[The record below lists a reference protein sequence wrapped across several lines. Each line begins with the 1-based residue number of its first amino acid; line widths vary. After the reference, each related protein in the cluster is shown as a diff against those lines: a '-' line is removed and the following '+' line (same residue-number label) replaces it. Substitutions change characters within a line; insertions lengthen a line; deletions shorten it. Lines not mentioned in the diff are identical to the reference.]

1 MADVIELLSEH
12 IANQIAAGEVVQRP
26 ASAVK
31 ELLENAIDAGATD
44 IQLIV
49 KDAGKELIQ
58 VTDNGKGMSPTD
70 ARMSFE
76 RHATSKIKS
85 IEDLFTIRTM
95 GFRGEALAS
104 IAAVAQVE
112 MKTRRHDV
120 EAGTRIVIE
129 GTDVKVQ
136 EPCATRPGTSISVKN
151 LFYNVPARRNFL
163 KSTTTEMRNV
173 LDEFTRVALA
183 NPSIGFRL
191 WNNGTEQHRLEPG
204 TLKAR
209 IVALMGASYE
219 KNLVPVEQRTD
230 LLNIYG
236 FVGKPQASTRT
247 RGMQFFF
254 INGRFI
260 KHPYLNH
267 AVVQA
272 YEGLIE
278 KDSFPF
284 YVLFLEADPARVD
297 VNVHPTKQ
305 EVKFEDDRLMYSYL
319 GAAVKHSLAR
329 YNIAPSLD
337 FTLNPEIQRLSSVN
351 LPVTD
356 RQREETQKGYLF
368 NTFSGGGQAH
378 AIERNDS
385 LRHWKELYE
394 IAATPAAMNI
404 AGAQPPPAEQQGAAF
419 GDSEG
424 KGKSNMMLIQGA
436 MLATTVKSG
445 MMLIHIRRAQERI
458 CYERLLREWNT
469 ESAASQR
476 VLFPASY
483 EFNAQDALLLQD
495 ALPDLA
501 RIGFDISAL
510 GKNTFA
516 VQGIPPGLPAGEEK
530 NAMDEVVEQLK
541 HEAPD
546 AVSRRTDMLLAGMA
560 RRMSLST
567 QGMNQPENQQALI
580 DELFACTQPELTPDG
595 KKTFVLLKKEELEGM
610 LG

>member
-1 MADVIELLSEH
+1 
-12 IANQIAAGEVVQRP
+12 
-26 ASAVK
+26 
-31 ELLENAIDAGATD
+31 
-44 IQLIV
+44 
-49 KDAGKELIQ
+49 
-58 VTDNGKGMSPTD
+58 
-70 ARMSFE
+70 
-76 RHATSKIKS
+76 
-85 IEDLFTIRTM
+85 
-95 GFRGEALAS
+95 
-104 IAAVAQVE
+104 
-112 MKTRRHDV
+112 
-120 EAGTRIVIE
+120 
-129 GTDVKVQ
+129 
-136 EPCATRPGTSISVKN
+136 
-151 LFYNVPARRNFL
+151 
-163 KSTTTEMRNV
+163 MRNV

-191 WNNGTEQHRLEPG
+191 WNNGTEQYRLEGG

-209 IVALMGASYE
+209 IVDLLGASYE

-267 AVVQA
+267 SVVQA
-272 YEGLIE
+272 FEGLIE
-278 KDSFPF
+278 NGSFPF
-284 YVLFLEADPARVD
+284 YVLFLEADPAKVD

-337 FTLNPEIQRLSSVN
+337 FTLDPGIQRLSSVN
-351 LPVTD
+351 QPVTD

-394 IAATPAAMNI
+394 IAATPASINI
-404 AGAQPPPAEQQGAAF
+404 ASAQPSAEQQSSAF
-419 GDSEG
+419 GDADG

-436 MLATTVKSG
+436 MLATTIKSG

-458 CYERLLREWNT
+458 CYDRLVREWNNET
-469 ESAASQR
+469 AASQR
-476 VLFPASY
+476 VLFPSSY

-501 RIGFDISAL
+501 RIGFDISPL

-530 NAMDEVVEQLK
+530 NAMDEVVDQMK

-546 AVSRRTDMLLAGMA
+546 TVSRRTDMLLAGMA

-567 QGMNQPENQQALI
+567 QAMNQHENQQALI
-580 DELFACTQPELTPDG
+580 DELFACPQPELTPDG
-595 KKTFVLLKKEELEGM
+595 KKTFVLLKREELEGM